1 MYCFECQPRA
11 SAVPGTGDAKVSKT
25 GETSAAMEG
34 AVPVVRGVNGQVI
47 HKQMSGPWAMMSVLK
62 TGKQERPAGGYFK
75 LGTGLDLSVEVTF
88 K

>member
-1 MYCFECQPRA
+1 M
-11 SAVPGTGDAKVSKT
+11 
-25 GETSAAMEG
+25 
-34 AVPVVRGVNGQVI
+34 VRGVNGQVI

-62 TGKQERPAGGYFK
+62 TEKQERPAGGYFK